1 MPYFCY
7 CKDCPDSAGLRKEH
21 TPAHL
26 RYTESIID
34 KILVAGPL
42 IDADSGTYHDSCFIY
57 RVDTREEALELLHND
72 PYYNAGVFTEVNCQ
86 PFLPVA
92 GTWVGGITW

>member
-7 CKDCPDSAGLRKEH
+7 CKDNPGSARLRKEH
-21 TPAHL
+21 LPAHL
-26 RYTESIID
+26 RYVESIID
-34 KILVAGPL
+34 RILVAGPL
-42 IDADSGTYHDSCFIY
+42 IDTGSQGHNGSFFLYQ
-57 RVDTREEALELLHND
+57 VDTEEEARELLHND
-72 PYYNAGVFTEVNCQ
+72 PYYNAGVFTEVKCQ